1 MPSFLFGM
9 PEPKTVIPQRPLKED
24 SRASSKAAAL
34 WYSSRKSMHCVIVL
48 GKVHAMNDRP
58 RQKTQK
64 KEDDD
69 LAIGAR
75 DELRLRVLR
84 ALEANPKLS
93 QRQLAVELGVSLGG
107 VNYALRALIGRGFVK
122 AGNFV
127 RSDKK
132 AAYLYTLTP
141 SGLAEKSSLAAAFLS
156 RKLEEYDVLTRE
168 IEDLKQELDSN
179 LGTGAR

>member
-1 MPSFLFGM
+1 
-9 PEPKTVIPQRPLKED
+9 
-24 SRASSKAAAL
+24 
-34 WYSSRKSMHCVIVL
+34 MHYVVVL

-58 RQKTQK
+58 RQKTRK

-122 AGNFV
+122 DGNFV

-141 SGLAEKSSLAAAFLS
+141 SGLREECS
-156 RKLEEYDVLTRE
+156 RRCVFEPEV
-168 IEDLKQELDSN
+168 S
-179 LGTGAR
+179 GV